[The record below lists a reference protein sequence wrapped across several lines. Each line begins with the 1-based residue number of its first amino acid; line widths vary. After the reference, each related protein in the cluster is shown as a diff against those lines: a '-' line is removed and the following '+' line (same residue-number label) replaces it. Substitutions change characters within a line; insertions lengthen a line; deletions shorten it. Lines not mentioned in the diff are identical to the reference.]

1 MLLILIRSLSKPF
14 SNREM
19 LGAHEAQNRSVHD
32 VHEDLSIG
40 ATQQVSLEN
49 EFRKRS
55 IKL

>member
-1 MLLILIRSLSKPF
+1 
-14 SNREM
+14 M

-55 IKL
+55 ITKQGRKR